1 VRRYRPDG
9 SLAVTIKV
17 PTRQASSVCLVGREE
32 PRLFIT
38 TAGERQKDELA
49 GALFAAPTSVPG
61 RPADKYLLG

>member
-9 SLAVTIKV
+9 SLAETIKV

-49 GALFAAPTSVPG
+49 GALFAVPVGVPG
-61 RPADKYLLG
+61 RPADRFVLG